1 MTLFKQMCSH
11 KTYLMWIKG
20 SMVTMMFNGMCLLAP
35 NDLVLSQL
43 GLEVLEVS
51 PQITLPLLV
60 GLVNF
65 GAPVLKSRH
74 VTKSIPLTFHGQRSM
89 KSVVILHIH
98 Y

>member
-1 MTLFKQMCSH
+1 MTLLKQICSH

-35 NDLVLSQL
+35 TDLVLSQL

-51 PQITLPLLV
+51 PQISLPLLV

-65 GAPVLKSRH
+65 GAPVLNH
-74 VTKSIPLTFHGQRSM
+74 VTSLNEFNSVYFSQSEINE
-89 KSVVILHIH
+89 KSV
-98 Y
+98 

>member
-1 MTLFKQMCSH
+1 MTLLKQICSH

-20 SMVTMMFNGMCLLAP
+20 SMVTIMFNGMCLLAP

-65 GAPVLKSRH
+65 GAPVLNH
-74 VTKSIPLTFHGQRSM
+74 VTSLNEFNSVYFSQSEINE
-89 KSVVILHIH
+89 KSV
-98 Y
+98 

>member
-1 MTLFKQMCSH
+1 MTLLKQMCSH

-20 SMVTMMFNGMCLLAP
+20 SMVTMMFNGMCLLATT
-35 NDLVLSQL
+35 DLVLSQL

-65 GAPVLKSRH
+65 GAPVLNH

-89 KSVVILHIH
+89 KSVVILHTH